1 MWQDG
6 ASVVVVA
13 SFLHAFDVPFSQRL
27 GVLFFIGFALPLR
40 CPLPSTPSDKR
51 RLGELEGEHASQA
64 KELERV
70 TSLRDTAVEKATKL
84 EGKLEAASSQVRLSA
99 QLYR

>member
-13 SFLHAFDVPFSQRL
+13 SFFHAFDVPFSQRL
-27 GVLFFIGFALPLR
+27 GALCFIGFALPLR

-70 TSLRDTAVEKATKL
+70 ASLRDTAVEKATKL
-84 EGKLEAASSQVRLSA
+84 ERELEAASSQVRLSA